1 VANITAQPAKQVD
14 WKQVGLFLLLTFG
27 ITWGIDLVL
36 YLTAGYGNNAS
47 ALIMLQLQML
57 IPAASAIFLGLFIFK
72 DSRIAWNSIHGNARR
87 FLLFYLVFTLIYA
100 LIAMLSLMMPE
111 QGAIFSAAGSSFGI
125 LSLLV
130 LVALRGLGGKESFEK
145 AGLTGGKPG
154 KWLVYGMAFFLFYA
168 LFTGLNALFGLGQA
182 VDVSEF
188 LGALGGPEGSM
199 SPGVFLLLAGI
210 QTVLV
215 GPFLGLMYGFG
226 EEYGWRGFLQEQL
239 IRLGKRRGILI
250 LGLIW
255 SAWHYPVIWM
265 GHNYPGYPVLG
276 TLLMTFYT
284 TALAFVLGYAMLKT
298 GSIWLV
304 AFLHALNNQ
313 TLAFFQ
319 GLVYTPS
326 SPIFSFG
333 AGIYGAALLWLVV
346 LVLLRDP
353 IWRDDQAEISR
364 AEEIYPEP

>member
-1 VANITAQPAKQVD
+1 
-14 WKQVGLFLLLTFG
+14 
-27 ITWGIDLVL
+27 
-36 YLTAGYGNNAS
+36 
-47 ALIMLQLQML
+47 
-57 IPAASAIFLGLFIFK
+57 
-72 DSRIAWNSIHGNARR
+72 
-87 FLLFYLVFTLIYA
+87 
-100 LIAMLSLMMPE
+100 
-111 QGAIFSAAGSSFGI
+111 
-125 LSLLV
+125 
-130 LVALRGLGGKESFEK
+130 
-145 AGLTGGKPG
+145 
-154 KWLVYGMAFFLFYA
+154 
-168 LFTGLNALFGLGQA
+168 
-182 VDVSEF
+182 
-188 LGALGGPEGSM
+188 
-199 SPGVFLLLAGI
+199 
-210 QTVLV
+210 
-215 GPFLGLMYGFG
+215 
-226 EEYGWRGFLQEQL
+226 
-239 IRLGKRRGILI
+239 
-250 LGLIW
+250 
-255 SAWHYPVIWM
+255 
-265 GHNYPGYPVLG
+265 LG